1 MNSTKMA
8 ILLSALAASAVLAP
22 QQTQA
27 QSYPLRPV
35 RFIVPYPP
43 GGGSDLV
50 ARVIAQGLTT
60 NLGQQFVID
69 NRSGAQGGVGTAV
82 AAKAAPDGY
91 TILLFVGALVVNP
104 WIYKDVAFDPIK
116 DFSYIGLVTSQPPLA
131 AVHPQFA
138 AANLK
143 ELAALAKVKPSA
155 ISFGYGSIS
164 GQLTGELFM
173 QLTGTKLLG
182 VPYKGAG
189 PAILDVASGR
199 VDLVFA
205 SPPSSIPLIKAGKLR
220 GLAVIGSKRLAA
232 LPDVLS
238 SLESGFP
245 EFEVDAWYAVA
256 APANTPKQIVIR
268 LNTEIKRVLQSPA
281 VTGLLL
287 GEGLEARTNSPE
299 EMANYAKSEYVRW
312 GKVVKAAGLKP
323 E

>member
-1 MNSTKMA
+1 MA

-27 QSYPLRPV
+27 QSYPLRPI

-50 ARVIAQGLTT
+50 ARVLAQGLTT
-60 NLGQQFVID
+60 NLGQQVVID

-82 AAKAAPDGY
+82 AAKSTPDGY

-104 WIYKDVAFDPIK
+104 WLYKDVAFDPVK
-116 DFSYIGLVTSQPPLA
+116 DFSYISLVTSQPPLA
-131 AVHPQFA
+131 AVYPQLA

-143 ELAALAKVKPSA
+143 ELAALAAAKPNI
-155 ISFGYGSIS
+155 ISFGYGSVS
-164 GQLTGELFM
+164 GQLTGELFK
-173 QLTGTKLLG
+173 QLTGTRLLG

-189 PAILDVASGR
+189 PAIFDVASGR

-238 SLESGFP
+238 SRESGFP
-245 EFEVDAWYAVA
+245 EFEVDAWYAIA
-256 APANTPKQIVIR
+256 APANTPKQIVTR
-268 LNTEIKRVLQSPA
+268 LNTEIKRVLQMPSVA
-281 VTGLLL
+281 DVLL

-299 EMANYAKSEYVRW
+299 EMANYARSEYVRW
-312 GKVVKAAGLKP
+312 GKIVKAAGLKP

>member
-1 MNSTKMA
+1 MA

-50 ARVIAQGLTT
+50 ARVLAQGLTT
-60 NLGQQFVID
+60 NLGQQVVID

-82 AAKAAPDGY
+82 AAKATPDGY

-104 WIYKDVAFDPIK
+104 WLYKDVAFDPVK
-116 DFSYIGLVTSQPPLA
+116 DFSYISLVTSQPPLA
-131 AVHPQFA
+131 AVYPQLA

-143 ELAALAKVKPSA
+143 ELAALAAAKPNI
-155 ISFGYGSIS
+155 ISFGYGSVS
-164 GQLTGELFM
+164 GQLTGELFK

-189 PAILDVASGR
+189 PAIFDVASGR

-238 SLESGFP
+238 SRESGFP
-245 EFEVDAWYAVA
+245 EFEVDAWYAIA
-256 APANTPKQIVIR
+256 APANTPKQIVTR
-268 LNTEIKRVLQSPA
+268 LNTEIKRVLQMPSVA
-281 VTGLLL
+281 DVLL

-299 EMANYAKSEYVRW
+299 EMANYARSEYVRW
-312 GKVVKAAGLKP
+312 GKIVKAAGLKP

>member
-1 MNSTKMA
+1 MNRKNAM
-8 ILLSALAASAVLAP
+8 LLAALSIITVLGSSQILA
-22 QQTQA
+22 QT
-27 QSYPLRPV
+27 YPVRPI

-43 GGGSDLV
+43 GGGSDPV

-60 NLGQQFVID
+60 HFGQQVVID
-69 NRSGAQGGVGTAV
+69 NRSGAQGGVGTA
-82 AAKAAPDGY
+82 AAANATPDGY

-104 WIYKDVAFDPIK
+104 WVYKNVAFDPLK
-116 DFSYIGLVTSQPPLA
+116 DFSYISLVTSQPPLA
-131 AVHPQFA
+131 AVYPQFA

-143 ELAALAKVKPSA
+143 DLAAMAKSKPGA
-155 ISFGYGSIS
+155 ITFGYGSIS

-220 GLAVIGSKRLAA
+220 GLAVIGAKRLPA

-238 SLESGFP
+238 SRESGFP
-245 EFEVDAWYAVA
+245 EFEVAAWYAVA
-256 APANTPKQIVIR
+256 APANTPKPIVNR
-268 LNTEIKRVLQSPA
+268 LNAEIRRVMQAPQVIDVLTA
-281 VTGLLL
+281 
-287 GEGLEARTNSPE
+287 EGLETKTNSPE
-299 EMANYAKSEYVRW
+299 EMTAYAKAEFVRW
-312 GKVVKAAGLKP
+312 GNVVKAAGLKP

>member
-1 MNSTKMA
+1 MTRKT
-8 ILLSALAASAVLAP
+8 LLPALAACLLIVHAHAD
-22 QQTQA
+22 A
-27 QSYPLRPV
+27 QSYPVRPI
-35 RFIVPYPP
+35 RLIVPYPP

-50 ARVIAQGLTT
+50 GRVIAQGLTT
-60 NLGQQFVID
+60 NLGQQVVID
-69 NRSGAQGGVGTAV
+69 NRSGAQGGVGTA
-82 AAKAAPDGY
+82 AAARATPDGY

-104 WIYKDVAFDPIK
+104 WIYKDVAFDPVK

-131 AVHPQFA
+131 AVHPTFA
-138 AANLK
+138 PANLK
-143 ELAALAKVKPSA
+143 DLAALAKTRPGTV
-155 ISFGYGSIS
+155 SFAYGSVS

-173 QLTGTKLLG
+173 QLTSTRMLG
-182 VPYKGAG
+182 IPYKGAG

-232 LPDVLS
+232 LPDVLTS
-238 SLESGFP
+238 VESGFP
-245 EFEVDAWYAVA
+245 EFDVDAWYAMA
-256 APANTPKQIVIR
+256 APAHTPKPIVAR

-281 VTGLLL
+281 VAEILL

-299 EMANYAKSEYVRW
+299 EMTSYAKAEYARW

>member
-27 QSYPLRPV
+27 QPYPLRPV

-50 ARVIAQGLTT
+50 ARVLAQGLTT
-60 NLGQQFVID
+60 NLGQQVVID

-82 AAKAAPDGY
+82 AAKSTPDGY

-104 WIYKDVAFDPIK
+104 WLYKDVAFDPVK
-116 DFSYIGLVTSQPPLA
+116 DFSYISLVTSQPPLA
-131 AVHPQFA
+131 AVYPQLA

-143 ELAALAKVKPSA
+143 ELAALAAAKPNI
-155 ISFGYGSIS
+155 ISFGYGSVS
-164 GQLTGELFM
+164 GQLTGELFK
-173 QLTGTKLLG
+173 QITGTKLLG
-182 VPYKGAG
+182 VPYRGAG

-220 GLAVIGSKRLAA
+220 GLAVIGPKRLAA

-238 SLESGFP
+238 SRESGFP
-245 EFEVDAWYAVA
+245 EFEVDAWYAIA
-256 APANTPKQIVIR
+256 APAHTPKQIVTR
-268 LNTEIKRVLQSPA
+268 LNTEIKRVLQMPS
-281 VTGLLL
+281 VTDVLL

-299 EMANYAKSEYVRW
+299 EMTNYARSEYVRW
-312 GKVVKAAGLKP
+312 GKIVKAAGLKP

>member
-1 MNSTKMA
+1 MA

-50 ARVIAQGLTT
+50 ARVLAQGLTT
-60 NLGQQFVID
+60 NLGQQVVID

-82 AAKAAPDGY
+82 AAKATPDGY

-104 WIYKDVAFDPIK
+104 WLYKDVAFDPVK
-116 DFSYIGLVTSQPPLA
+116 DFSYISLVTSQPPLA
-131 AVHPQFA
+131 AVYPQLA

-143 ELAALAKVKPSA
+143 ELAALAAAKPNI
-155 ISFGYGSIS
+155 ISFGYGSVS
-164 GQLTGELFM
+164 GQLTGELFK

-189 PAILDVASGR
+189 PAIFDVASGR

-238 SLESGFP
+238 SRESGFP
-245 EFEVDAWYAVA
+245 EFEVDAWYAIA
-256 APANTPKQIVIR
+256 APANTPKQIVTR
-268 LNTEIKRVLQSPA
+268 LNTEIKRVLKMPS
-281 VTGLLL
+281 VTDVLL

-299 EMANYAKSEYVRW
+299 EMANYARSEYVRW
-312 GKVVKAAGLKP
+312 GKIVKAAGLKP

>member
-1 MNSTKMA
+1 MA

-27 QSYPLRPV
+27 QSYPLRPI

-50 ARVIAQGLTT
+50 ARVLAQGLTT
-60 NLGQQFVID
+60 NLGQQVVID

-82 AAKAAPDGY
+82 AAKATPDGY

-104 WIYKDVAFDPIK
+104 WLYKDVAFDPVK
-116 DFSYIGLVTSQPPLA
+116 DFSYISLVTSQPPLA
-131 AVHPQFA
+131 AVYPQLA

-143 ELAALAKVKPSA
+143 ELAALAAAKPNI
-155 ISFGYGSIS
+155 ISFGYGSVS
-164 GQLTGELFM
+164 GQLTGELFK
-173 QLTGTKLLG
+173 QLTGTRLLG

-189 PAILDVASGR
+189 PAIFDVASGR

-238 SLESGFP
+238 SRESGFP
-245 EFEVDAWYAVA
+245 EFEVDAWYAIA
-256 APANTPKQIVIR
+256 APANTPKQIVTR
-268 LNTEIKRVLQSPA
+268 LNTEIKRVLQMPSVA
-281 VTGLLL
+281 DVLL

-299 EMANYAKSEYVRW
+299 EMANYARSEYVRW
-312 GKVVKAAGLKP
+312 GKIVKAAGLKP

>member
-1 MNSTKMA
+1 MNRKRAMLVAALSIISVLTSSQ
-8 ILLSALAASAVLAP
+8 LL
-22 QQTQA
+22 A
-27 QSYPLRPV
+27 QSFPVRPI

-43 GGGSDLV
+43 GGGSDPV

-60 NLGQQFVID
+60 NFGQQVVID
-69 NRSGAQGGVGTAV
+69 NRSGAQGGVGTA
-82 AAKAAPDGY
+82 AAANATPDGY

-104 WIYKDVAFDPIK
+104 WVYKNVAFDPVK
-116 DFSYIGLVTSQPPLA
+116 DFSYISLVTSQPPLA
-131 AVHPQFA
+131 AVYPQFA

-143 ELAALAKVKPSA
+143 DLAAMAKSKPGA
-155 ISFGYGSIS
+155 ITFGYGSIS

-173 QLTGTKLLG
+173 QLTSTKLLG

-220 GLAVIGSKRLAA
+220 GLAVIGAKRLPA

-238 SLESGFP
+238 SRESGFP
-245 EFEVDAWYAVA
+245 EFEVAAWYAVA
-256 APANTPKQIVIR
+256 APANTPKPIVNR
-268 LNTEIKRVLQSPA
+268 LNAEIRRVMQAPQVIDVLTA
-281 VTGLLL
+281 
-287 GEGLEARTNSPE
+287 EGLETKTNSPE
-299 EMANYAKSEYVRW
+299 EMTAYAKAEFVRW
-312 GKVVKAAGLKP
+312 GNVVKAAGLKP